1 VKSLL
6 FLLLGSVVGFFA
18 VVGLADWMPSRERG
32 DGRREPVPLEGI
44 PEEARSQIS
53 IRLTK
58 ARSAPQDRENQR
70 LLQRDVDRWLLA
82 DPRGCIDWLHREGA
96 LGLVRREHLRDVFAS
111 AFHGDLSM
119 AIREAL
125 QIPNGR
131 LRAEWLEVVF
141 EEAQESSPERAFEL
155 LRHLPTHLRNSLGM
169 SIVENLAKKDPAKA
183 WTSIL
188 NSPDSWY
195 QQGSQRWQLHHSWA
209 STVLHGWAEK
219 DPSGLKSFLVSKFDA
234 AENSRES
241 LLISQSLQDLSRG
254 TYAKLVA
261 EALAGRERNATMRN
275 VWSLALEFLGMNDIE
290 AALALIRGQS
300 NPIARQVTA
309 RTVASGLSAKDPDR
323 AIQIVNE
330 YGGTNALQTVLMIMR
345 NQASK
350 APKAMA
356 TQAMAIE
363 NVLARTEVIAT
374 VAGTWMQSE
383 PAALADFAL
392 EAKIPERGASWLDVL
407 ANMHSGGVPVVQG
420 KPWTDALSDEAR
432 VQVGRALRERLD
444 PEAWGRIS
452 SVFEPVR

>member
-183 WTSIL
+183 WTAIL

-219 DPSGLKSFLVSKFDA
+219 DPRGLKSFLTSKFDA

-241 LLISQSLQDLSRG
+241 LLISQALQDLSRG
-254 TYAKLVA
+254 THAKLVA
-261 EALAGRERNATMRN
+261 EALAGRERNANMRN
-275 VWSLALEFLGMNDIE
+275 VWSLALEFLGINDIE
-290 AALALIRGQS
+290 AALPMIEGQS
-300 NPIARQVTA
+300 DPITRAITA
-309 RTVASGLSAKDPDR
+309 RTVASGLAAKDPDR
-323 AIQIVNE
+323 ALQIVNQH
-330 YGGTNALQTVLMIMR
+330 GGSNTLPTVMVILR
-345 NQASK
+345 NEASK
-350 APKAMA
+350 APKAAA
-356 TQAMAIE
+356 THAMAID
-363 NVLARTEVIAT
+363 NVLARTEAIDM
-374 VAGTWMQSE
+374 VALAWIQANPTE
-383 PAALADFAL
+383 LADFAL
-392 EAKIPERGASWLDVL
+392 KAESPERGASWLDIL
-407 ANMHSGGVPVVQG
+407 ADMHSARVPIIQG
-420 KPWTDALSDEAR
+420 KPWTDALSDDAR
-432 VQVGRALRERLD
+432 VQMGRALRERLD
-444 PEAWGRIS
+444 PEAWGRVS
-452 SVFEPVR
+452 SAFEPVR